1 MKKDDIYSRIKK
13 KINDFSGNQKR
24 VARFILN
31 NTSEV
36 AFLTAVKFG
45 QRLNVSESTI
55 IRFAIS
61 LGYSGY
67 VELQKELQNI
77 LKNKLTQISG
87 IKEYVRSVKDG
98 ENIIDSV
105 LNSDIENIRNT
116 RNNISR
122 ESFNQLIDEIMKAE
136 YIYIVGLRTP
146 GSLAYIMGFSLHL
159 FLRNVTILSYGV
171 SDLAER
177 LISIG
182 KNDLLIGISFPN
194 YTSRTLEIMEFAKE
208 KGVKV
213 AAITDSIVSPLAQI
227 ADISLTTSTK
237 LNPFTESFSAPLSLI
252 NAIVTAVGIRK
263 KQKALKSLAELE
275 YVLKKLKIYQ

>member
-1 MKKDDIYSRIKK
+1 MSKKNIFSCIKENISNFSRSQ
-13 KINDFSGNQKR
+13 KIIAKH
-24 VARFILN
+24 ILN

-36 AFLTAVKFG
+36 AFLTSTKLG
-45 QRLNVSESTI
+45 KILGVSESTV
-55 IRFAIS
+55 IRFAIV

-67 VELQKELQNI
+67 TELQKELQETV
-77 LKNKLTQISG
+77 KTKLRQTNNLT
-87 IKEYVRSVKDG
+87 EYVESVKKGD
-98 ENIIDSV
+98 NIIDNV
-105 LNSDIENIRNT
+105 LNMDIENIKKT
-116 RNNISR
+116 RNDISR
-122 ESFNQLIDEIMKAE
+122 ESFNQLIDEIIKAE

-177 LISIG
+177 LISMG

-213 AAITDSIVSPLAQI
+213 ATITDSIVSPLAQV

-263 KQKALKSLAELE
+263 KQKALKSLTELE
-275 YVLKKLKIYQ
+275 YVLKKLKIN